1 MFSASCTI
9 NTAERARSVERE
21 CREVKKTIVLRK
33 EYQRA
38 GCSLLPYP
46 VQKK

>member
-1 MFSASCTI
+1 MSSASCTI
-9 NTAERARSVERE
+9 KIAERARSVERE

-38 GCSLLPYP
+38 GCSLLSYP
-46 VQKK
+46 VQNK